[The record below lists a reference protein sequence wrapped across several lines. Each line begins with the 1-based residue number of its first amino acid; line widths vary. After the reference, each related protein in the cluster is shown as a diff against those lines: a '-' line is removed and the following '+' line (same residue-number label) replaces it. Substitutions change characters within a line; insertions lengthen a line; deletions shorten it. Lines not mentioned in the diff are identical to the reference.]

1 MATRAAESP
10 AGKVSEVFANGAE
23 QQGAYDFLECKHV
36 STNALVK
43 AVGICAAE
51 RGAAERFAFVAVDGS
66 SLTLADHAKGKGFGS
81 VGPLSR
87 GGCGLKMINALGVRP
102 DGVPLGLFAQVW
114 WTRTKAKSQSRKDKR
129 RRNLKRKASEKETQ
143 YWLDTID
150 EACARGREAGA
161 ALWFQLDREADNRT
175 LLLKLSETGELFT
188 VRSSWD
194 RLVEAS
200 GHDKQYLRQQLALEA
215 PGGEYILDVSGGPK
229 RTARHAR
236 MVVRW
241 SRVALRLRDKWS
253 KTERRL
259 ELSAVWAREEGT
271 TPAGEKPLDWLLL
284 TNTPVESLDDARYVI
299 FGYTQ
304 RWRVEE
310 FHKTWKSGACAI
322 ETTQLRTK
330 EAVMRWATILAAV
343 AVRIERLKHLSRTK
357 PEQPASVELTPHEL
371 RALILLKR
379 QIKKRNETVPDAM
392 PTIAQATLWIAQLG
406 GYTGKSS
413 GGPPGSITIKR
424 GLDRLRPAALL
435 LDALAAERKQDGGSD
450 Q

>member
-1 MATRAAESP
+1 MRQLQGERAAWALEEFGRAELGDRRRTARLVQMATRAAESP

-87 GGCGLKMINALGVRP
+87 GGLWAEDDQRAGGAPGRRAARLVSR
-102 DGVPLGLFAQVW
+102 
-114 WTRTKAKSQSRKDKR
+114 TRTKAKSQSRKDKR

-259 ELSAVWAREEGT
+259 ELSGRLGARGR
-271 TPAGEKPLDWLLL
+271 
-284 TNTPVESLDDARYVI
+284 NDAR
-299 FGYTQ
+299 
-304 RWRVEE
+304 RR
-310 FHKTWKSGACAI
+310 
-322 ETTQLRTK
+322 
-330 EAVMRWATILAAV
+330 EAARLAA
-343 AVRIERLKHLSRTK
+343 AHEHPGRIARR
-357 PEQPASVELTPHEL
+357 
-371 RALILLKR
+371 RALRHLRLHPTMAGR
-379 QIKKRNETVPDAM
+379 GVPQDLEERRLRHRNDP
-392 PTIAQATLWIAQLG
+392 ATNQGSGHALG
-406 GYTGKSS
+406 YD
-413 GGPPGSITIKR
+413 PRCR
-424 GLDRLRPAALL
+424 GLS
-435 LDALAAERKQDGGSD
+435 GSND
-450 Q
+450 SSTSHEPSRSSPRASS